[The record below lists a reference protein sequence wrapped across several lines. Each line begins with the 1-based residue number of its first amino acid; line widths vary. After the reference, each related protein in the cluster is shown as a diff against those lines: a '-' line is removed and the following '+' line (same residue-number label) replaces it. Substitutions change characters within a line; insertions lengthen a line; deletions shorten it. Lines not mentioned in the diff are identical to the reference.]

1 MQNNVRLFCTFSI
14 HTQSKVKQMAESI
27 EGIIERVSEGGNLL
41 VNLVLIDINTW
52 QTSQEVWKAWQS
64 GVKAEGVNT
73 ANMGIYRLVDGE
85 VVFDLLGKQGNLFMD
100 DRFQEDTYNG
110 ILQYDFFL
118 LPYAMKQH
126 VMSAITGN
134 VSLTVR
140 YSGLRLKTKDCGA
153 NYCFIES
160 SDSNTDEEKKL
171 FNGVYGVENPGN
183 GRKIYLLRQNV
194 VEAQLKDKPTEL
206 IAHAC
211 YLYYDLNFNANDLC
225 IFSCRSAV
233 RGVRRRRVSEANSAS
248 VSEHGAGTNKP
259 LIVEPN
265 FREAYLAL
273 KAGKKSF
280 QAPNGV
286 YELRKT

>member
-1 MQNNVRLFCTFSI
+1 
-14 HTQSKVKQMAESI
+14 MAESI

-85 VVFDLLGKQGNLFMD
+85 VVFDFLGKQGNLFMD
-100 DRFQEDTYNG
+100 DRFQKDTYNG
-110 ILQYDFFL
+110 ILRNDFFL

-126 VMSAITGN
+126 VMSAINGN
-134 VSLTVR
+134 ASLTMR
-140 YSGLRLKTKDCGA
+140 YPGLNLKTEDCVA
-153 NYCFIES
+153 DYCFIES
-160 SDSNTDEEKKL
+160 SGSNTDEEKKL

-206 IAHAC
+206 IARAC
-211 YLYYDLNFNANDLC
+211 YLINDHNFVAEDRFINSYD
-225 IFSCRSAV
+225 SAV
-233 RGVRRRRVSEANSAS
+233 RGVRRVS
-248 VSEHGAGTNKP
+248 
-259 LIVEPN
+259 
-265 FREAYLAL
+265 
-273 KAGKKSF
+273 
-280 QAPNGV
+280 
-286 YELRKT
+286 